1 MAIKPKQPPFADE
14 YKVGGPDSGDPLFD
28 VVVEHKIGTVRI
40 GSGKESP
47 FTTAMILIGRHHADE
62 TEDAT
67 YRFPGAR
74 EGEEI
79 TVRLEHTWPIESPA
93 SQSSEEARLS
103 AMENQPPWKGDTP
116 GSRRPVK
123 S

>member
-1 MAIKPKQPPFADE
+1 MATPTK
-14 YKVGGPDSGDPLFD
+14 GPDPIRQKARRFMVDPLDQDTSGDPLFD

-47 FTTAMILIGRHHADE
+47 FTTAMILIGRHHENE

-74 EGEEI
+74 EGEEL
-79 TVRLEHTWPIESPA
+79 TVRLEHTWPVDRPD
-93 SQSSEEARLS
+93 
-103 AMENQPPWKGDTP
+103 PDTA
-116 GSRRPVK
+116 
-123 S
+123 